1 MITFIVEGSRIAVE
15 NFYVGKIYTI
25 NFTDNTTV
33 VSACIGKG
41 VGNVVFQR
49 EFPDLIFNLDMST
62 ASRVRSIDEFG
73 EDYNELMNKPQI
85 NGITLSG
92 NKTSS
97 DLGLQGVIDS
107 SHKLDAD
114 LVDDSTST
122 NKFVSAAQI
131 SAWTAK
137 QDAIDSTHKLDADL
151 VDDSTSTQKFATA
164 SQLLQIASNA
174 AAIDGQ
180 QETTASGGN
189 GYALINGIRL
199 YVSSTAPTGTIPDGS
214 IGVGW

>member
-1 MITFIVEGSRIAVE
+1 MITFIVDSSRIAVE
-15 NFYVGKIYTI
+15 NFDVGKIYTI
-25 NFTDNTTV
+25 TFTDSSAI

-49 EFPDLIFNLDMST
+49 QFPELIFNLDMST
-62 ASRVRSIDEFG
+62 AASVLSISEYG

-85 NGITLSG
+85 NGVTLTG
-92 NKTSS
+92 NKSSS
-97 DLGLQGVIDS
+97 DLGLQAALDEDQLAAVNSGITSSKVSEFEAKQDEIDS

-114 LVDDSTST
+114 LVDDTTST
-122 NKFVSAAQI
+122 N
-131 SAWTAK
+131 
-137 QDAIDSTHKLDADL
+137 
-151 VDDSTSTQKFATA
+151 KFATA
-164 SQLLQIASNA
+164 SQLSQIAANEE
-174 AAIDGQ
+174 AIDAQ
-180 QETTASGGN
+180 QETVASGGN

>member
-1 MITFIVEGSRIAVE
+1 MITFIVDSSRIAVE
-15 NFYVGKIYTI
+15 NFDVGKIYTI
-25 NFTDNTTV
+25 TFTDSSAI

-49 EFPDLIFNLDMST
+49 QFPELIFNLDMST
-62 ASRVRSIDEFG
+62 AASVLFISEYG

-85 NGITLSG
+85 NGVTLTG
-92 NKTSS
+92 NKSSS
-97 DLGLQGVIDS
+97 DLGLQAALDENQLAAVNSGITSSKVSEFEAKQDGIDS

-114 LVDDSTST
+114 LVDDTTST
-122 NKFVSAAQI
+122 N
-131 SAWTAK
+131 
-137 QDAIDSTHKLDADL
+137 
-151 VDDSTSTQKFATA
+151 KFATA
-164 SQLLQIASNA
+164 SQLSQIAANEE
-174 AAIDGQ
+174 AIDAQ
-180 QETTASGGN
+180 QETVASGGN

>member
-1 MITFIVEGSRIAVE
+1 MITFIVDSSRIAVE
-15 NFYVGKIYTI
+15 NFDVGKIYTI
-25 NFTDNTTV
+25 TFTNSSAI

-49 EFPDLIFNLDMST
+49 QFPELIFNLDMST
-62 ASRVRSIDEFG
+62 AASVLSISEYG

-85 NGITLSG
+85 NGVTLTG
-92 NKTSS
+92 NKSSS
-97 DLGLQGVIDS
+97 DLGLQTALDEDQLAAVNSGITSSKVSEFEAKQDEIDS

-114 LVDDSTST
+114 LVDDTTST
-122 NKFVSAAQI
+122 N
-131 SAWTAK
+131 
-137 QDAIDSTHKLDADL
+137 
-151 VDDSTSTQKFATA
+151 KFATA
-164 SQLLQIASNA
+164 SQLSQIAANEE
-174 AAIDGQ
+174 AIDAQ
-180 QETTASGGN
+180 QETVASGGN

>member
-1 MITFIVEGSRIAVE
+1 MITFIVDSSRIAVE
-15 NFYVGKIYTI
+15 NFDVGKIYTI
-25 NFTDNTTV
+25 TFTDSSAI

-49 EFPDLIFNLDMST
+49 QFPELIFNLDMST
-62 ASRVRSIDEFG
+62 AASVLFISEYG

-85 NGITLSG
+85 NGVTLTG
-92 NKTSS
+92 NKSSS
-97 DLGLQGVIDS
+97 DLGLQAALDEDQLAAVNSGITSSKVSEFEAKQDEIDS

-114 LVDDSTST
+114 LVDDTTST
-122 NKFVSAAQI
+122 N
-131 SAWTAK
+131 
-137 QDAIDSTHKLDADL
+137 
-151 VDDSTSTQKFATA
+151 KFATA
-164 SQLLQIASNA
+164 SQLSQIAANEE
-174 AAIDGQ
+174 AIDSQ
-180 QETTASGGN
+180 QETIASGGN